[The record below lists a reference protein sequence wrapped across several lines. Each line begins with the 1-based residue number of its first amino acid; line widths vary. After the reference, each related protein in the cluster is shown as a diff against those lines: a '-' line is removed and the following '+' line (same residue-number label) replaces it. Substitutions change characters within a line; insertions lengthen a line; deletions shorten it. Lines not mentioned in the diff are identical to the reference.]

1 VKLTLS
7 AAVGVDGPYQDQLGR
22 RVRDVA
28 QYVEN
33 IESHG
38 GLLHR
43 IDGDTARGL
52 SPVTGAPNLGRKT
65 RGGREG
71 GWRWREGLPD
81 GVR

>member
-22 RVRDVA
+22 RMRDIA

-33 IESHG
+33 IEPHG
-38 GLLHR
+38 GLLR
-43 IDGDTARGL
+43 GTDGDTARGL
-52 SPVTGAPNLGRKT
+52 SPVAGAPNLSRKN

-71 GWRWREGLPD
+71 AWRWREGLPD
-81 GVR
+81 GVG